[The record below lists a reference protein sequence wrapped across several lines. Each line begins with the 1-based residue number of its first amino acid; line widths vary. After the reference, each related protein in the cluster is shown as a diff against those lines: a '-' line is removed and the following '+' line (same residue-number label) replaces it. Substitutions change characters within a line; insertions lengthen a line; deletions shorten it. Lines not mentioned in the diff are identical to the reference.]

1 MLNKFVSNSWLAQ
14 LTGEVDGLKDEVG
27 ELEGLAVGVTVG
39 LEEGEAVY
47 KKIRCTARK
56 YIK

>member
-39 LEEGEAVY
+39 LEEGEVVY